1 MVHFDKYVTSWQKP
15 YEPPNSIGYL
25 SLPILH
31 FLVGRT
37 WDQVALNFVHAVN
50 PSFIRVVVGFEEE
63 ARDDLFNRGVTVRID
78 KDWKITSIDQ
88 ECEVGLEGG
97 YDHGQHLWTEFERT
111 AWAQ

>member
-1 MVHFDKYVTSWQKP
+1 MAHFDKYVTSWQKP
-15 YEPPNSIGYL
+15 YEEPNSIGYL

-37 WDQVALNFVHAVN
+37 WDQLALNFVHSVN
-50 PSFIRVVVGFEEE
+50 PKCIRVVVAEETTD
-63 ARDDLFNRGVTVRID
+63 AVCGRVTVRLD